1 MADYPFFPAFVDL
14 SGRHA
19 LVVGGGKIAA
29 RRVNTLVQF
38 CPNVTVVAPK
48 LHPDID
54 ALAGAGRVAVLARPY
69 REGDL
74 DGADLVLAC
83 TDDADLNAGIAAAC
97 RERGIWVNA
106 ASDRTLCDFLFPGI
120 ARRGDVVVG
129 VTAGGTDHAL
139 ARRVT
144 EDIRDYLKNT

>member
-14 SGRHA
+14 SGRHV

-29 RRVNTLVQF
+29 RRINTLVQF
-38 CPNVTVVAPK
+38 CPNVTVVAPR

-54 ALAGAGRVAVLARPY
+54 ALAGAGQVSVRLRPY

-83 TDDADLNAGIAAAC
+83 TDDADLNARIAAAC
-97 RERGIWVNA
+97 RERDIRVNA
-106 ASDRTLCDFLFPGI
+106 ASDKALCDFLFPGI

-129 VTAGGTDHAL
+129 VTAGGNDHAL